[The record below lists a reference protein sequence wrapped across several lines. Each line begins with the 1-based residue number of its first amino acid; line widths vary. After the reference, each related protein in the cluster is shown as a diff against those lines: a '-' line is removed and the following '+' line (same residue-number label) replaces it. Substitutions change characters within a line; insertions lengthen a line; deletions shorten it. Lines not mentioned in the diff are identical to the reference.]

1 MKYRNMLWAGH
12 VTRVGRNKFTQNLE
26 KLQGWAHL
34 VYLGVGGRIIL
45 NPMIALGLVILWVP

>member
-1 MKYRNMLWAGH
+1 MLWAGH

-34 VYLGVGGRIIL
+34 VYLGFGGRIIL